1 MTKKSCLRTLLIIA
15 IGYFAF
21 WYIGNW
27 HYLKEKERSLIGT
40 YQLDLNR
47 TDMGIYKDSMDCFKD
62 LKVEFRSDGTFK
74 MNMEVPFILSSTG
87 TWKVGGTLFAMIQ
100 QVWKTKFLNH
110 ILMKMIPYSILIRLH
125 PKKANDIET
134 VSMLFISKKSN
145 NQNCIP
151 MTSVGCSFCP
161 IAC

>member
-1 MTKKSCLRTLLIIA
+1 MRNQNMTKKSCLRTLLIIA

-87 TWKVGGTLFAMIQ
+87 TWKVGGMNRWNTIRYDTAGLEDQISQ
-100 QVWKTKFLNH
+100 PYLNENDTVFY
-110 ILMKMIPYSILIRLH
+110 INSVT
-125 PKKANDIET
+125 PKKSERYRNG
-134 VSMLFISKKSN
+134 VNVVYFKK
-145 NQNCIP
+145 IK
-151 MTSVGCSFCP
+151 
-161 IAC
+161 

>member
-87 TWKVGGTLFAMIQ
+87 TWKVGGMNRWNTIRYDTAGLEDQISQ
-100 QVWKTKFLNH
+100 PYLNENDTVFY
-110 ILMKMIPYSILIRLH
+110 INSVT
-125 PKKANDIET
+125 PKKSEPYLNG
-134 VSMLFISKKSN
+134 VNVVYFKKV
-145 NQNCIP
+145 Q
-151 MTSVGCSFCP
+151 
-161 IAC
+161 

>member
-87 TWKVGGTLFAMIQ
+87 TWKVGGMNRWNTIRYDTAGLEDQISQ
-100 QVWKTKFLNH
+100 PYLNE
-110 ILMKMIPYSILIRLH
+110 
-125 PKKANDIET
+125 NDT
-134 VSMLFISKKSN
+134 VFYINSVTQKKSEPYLN
-145 NQNCIP
+145 GVNVVYFKKVQ
-151 MTSVGCSFCP
+151 
-161 IAC
+161 

>member
-1 MTKKSCLRTLLIIA
+1 MHNQNMTKKSCLRTLLIIA

-87 TWKVGGTLFAMIQ
+87 TWKVGGMNRWNTIRYDTAGLEDQISQ
-100 QVWKTKFLNH
+100 PYLNENDTVFY
-110 ILMKMIPYSILIRLH
+110 INSVTPQKSERYRNGVNVVYF
-125 PKKANDIET
+125 KKI
-134 VSMLFISKKSN
+134 K
-145 NQNCIP
+145 
-151 MTSVGCSFCP
+151 
-161 IAC
+161 